1 MKKYLYLLTT
11 ALIPLYAWTCQKQP
25 TRYTNRPLKV
35 LRFDCPDTVDIATV
49 FEFSF
54 QVRVADCE
62 RVIWTSNNMGKDTS
76 NFRLLAEKEQFAKRC
91 DTSQPFTT
99 RGMQHAF
106 FTRGTRYFVLG
117 EGSYRY
123 VDSIYV
129 K

>member
-1 MKKYLYLLTT
+1 MKQYLYLLIA
-11 ALIPLYAWTCQKQP
+11 ALIPLYAWTCRTYP
-25 TRYTNRPLKV
+25 ERDVSRPLKV
-35 LRFDCPDTVDIATV
+35 LRFDCPDTVEVEKV

-54 QVRVADCE
+54 HVRVADCE
-62 RVIWTSNNMGKDTS
+62 RVIWASSNMGKDTS
-76 NFRLLAEKEQFAKRC
+76 NFTLVAKRKQFAKGC
-91 DTSQPFTT
+91 DTSQPYVI

-106 FTRGTRYFVLG
+106 FTRGSRYFVLG